1 VLLLLLL
8 LVKEEVSGGEVG
20 VLGGEVGVLGGVGVG
35 VFAFE
40 SILRS
45 VCSAI
50 MRIR

>member
-1 VLLLLLL
+1 M
-8 LVKEEVSGGEVG
+8 
-20 VLGGEVGVLGGVGVG
+20 GVLGGVGVG

-40 SILRS
+40 SILRN

>member
-8 LVKEEVSGGEVG
+8 LVKEEVS
-20 VLGGEVGVLGGVGVG
+20 GGEVGVLGGVGVG